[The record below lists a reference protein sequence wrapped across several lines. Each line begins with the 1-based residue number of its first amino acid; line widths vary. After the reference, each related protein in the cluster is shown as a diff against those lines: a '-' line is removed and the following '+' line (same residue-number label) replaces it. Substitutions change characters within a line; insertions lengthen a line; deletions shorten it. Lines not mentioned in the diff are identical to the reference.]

1 MEQIFLLSNLVVLPF
16 WGIMIVAP
24 RWAVGHR
31 IMRSVLVFL
40 PLTVLYSWLV
50 LPMLPGLLPALARPE
65 LRVITTLLADPT
77 GATVAWIHFLAFD
90 LFVGRWQ
97 YHDALHHQLPSWLV
111 RITLLCTFMA
121 GPFGLLLYIVVRSR
135 ALRSWSW

>member
-16 WGIMIVAP
+16 WGIMIIAP
-24 RWAVGHR
+24 QWQTGRR
-31 IMRSVLVFL
+31 IMSSVLVFV
-40 PLTVLYSWLV
+40 PLTLLYSWIV

-65 LRVITTLLADPT
+65 LSVITAMLNNPS

-97 YHDALHHQLPSWLV
+97 YHDAQQHHIPAWML

-121 GPFGLLLYIVVRSR
+121 GPFGLLLYIIVRSR
-135 ALRSWSW
+135 MLRSLSW

>member
-16 WGIMIVAP
+16 WGIMIIAP
-24 RWAVGHR
+24 RWATGQRV
-31 IMRSVLVFL
+31 MRSVLVFL
-40 PLTVLYSWLV
+40 PLTALYSWLV

-65 LRVITTLLADPT
+65 LSVIATMLNSPS

-97 YHDALHHQLPSWLV
+97 YHDALQHQIPAWLV
-111 RITLLCTFMA
+111 RITLICTFMA

-135 ALRSWSW
+135 ALRTLSW

>member
-16 WGIMIVAP
+16 WGIMIIAP
-24 RWAVGHR
+24 QWQRGQR
-31 IMRSVLVFL
+31 IMSSVLVFV
-40 PLTVLYSWLV
+40 PLTLLYSWLV

-65 LRVITTLLADPT
+65 LGVITEMLNNTS

-97 YHDALHHQLPSWLV
+97 YHDALHHRIPIWML

-135 ALRSWSW
+135 TLRSLSW